1 MKHGNLVFISFHLIH
16 IHTSIT
22 HYCECNDNRDVN
34 RVDLT
39 GAHDAKKD
47 VKEVVLNADYDSF
60 YKANMYS
67 NFGDLGIAVKDML
80 ETYSKTQKGHAEVSS
95 IGA

>member
-1 MKHGNLVFISFHLIH
+1 M
-16 IHTSIT
+16 
-22 HYCECNDNRDVN
+22 
-34 RVDLT
+34 
-39 GAHDAKKD
+39 
-47 VKEVVLNADYDSF
+47 KEVVLNADYDSF